1 MSHVLIVDDEESI
14 CWGLERLLHEAGH
27 RVSIASSAE
36 DGLSLAENGRPDLVV
51 LDVRLPGMDGLT
63 AMSRFAK
70 AAASAPIVVI
80 TAFGNLDT
88 AVRAL
93 RNGAFDYLAKPF
105 DLEQAATVMER
116 ALAHRREAKTASPAP
131 SHAIEV
137 SDELLGTSPAMQ
149 EVFKRIALVAPT
161 DAAVLITGESGTGKE
176 LVARAIHRHSLRSLQ
191 PFVPIN
197 LASLSP
203 TLVESELFGHVR
215 GAFTG
220 AEASRQGL
228 LELANGATVFF
239 DEAADIPESV
249 QVKLLRVLEQH
260 EVTPVGDTR
269 PRPSA
274 FRAIAATN
282 RDLRREFQAGGF
294 RQDLYF
300 RLAVFEIALPSL
312 CHRVEDIPILAQRFL
327 QRLSRPEM
335 PAGRLTEAALAELC
349 RRRWIGNV
357 RELRNAVEHGA
368 LMARGGAISPE
379 HLPPPLDVE
388 SARDANPAAS
398 LAQAVRAWAAAQLAT
413 GQARTELYQRFLA
426 EVEPPLF
433 DSVLD
438 ATGQNRAAAAEVLGI
453 HRATLRKKLN

>member
-27 RVSIASSAE
+27 RVSIAASAE
-36 DGLSLAENGRPDLVV
+36 DGLSLAESGRPDLVV

-63 AMSRFAK
+63 AMARFAK

-93 RNGAFDYLAKPF
+93 GNGAFDYLAKPF
-105 DLEQAATVMER
+105 DLEQAAAVMER
-116 ALAHRREAKTASPAP
+116 ALAHRRESKATSPVS

-176 LVARAIHRHSLRSLQ
+176 LAARAIHRHSLRSGQ

-220 AEASRQGL
+220 AETSRQGL
-228 LELANGATVFF
+228 LELASGATVFF
-239 DEAADIPESV
+239 DEAADIPANV

-274 FRAIAATN
+274 FRVIAATS

-300 RLAVFEIALPSL
+300 RLAVFEISLPSL
-312 CHRVEDIPILAQRFL
+312 CQRVEDIPILAQRF
-327 QRLSRPEM
+327 RTTFG
-335 PAGRLTEAALAELC
+335 PAGDAGGPLDRRGHDGALPAALDRQRARAAQC
-349 RRRWIGNV
+349 RGAWRSDGSRRRDQ
-357 RELRNAVEHGA
+357 
-368 LMARGGAISPE
+368 P
-379 HLPPPLDVE
+379 
-388 SARDANPAAS
+388 
-398 LAQAVRAWAAAQLAT
+398 
-413 GQARTELYQRFLA
+413 RT
-426 EVEPPLF
+426 
-433 DSVLD
+433 S
-438 ATGQNRAAAAEVLGI
+438 AAAAGCRISARRAIPRSAWRKRFALGPQP
-453 HRATLRKKLN
+453 N